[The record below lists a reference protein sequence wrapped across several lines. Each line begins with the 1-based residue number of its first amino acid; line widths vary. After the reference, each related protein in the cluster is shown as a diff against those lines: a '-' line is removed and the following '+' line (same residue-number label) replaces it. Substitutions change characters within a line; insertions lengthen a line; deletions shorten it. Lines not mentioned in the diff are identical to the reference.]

1 MTQPKILTEVQKT
14 LRFQQLT
21 AGGHRVGWTFVVDHD
36 WNLEQIRAELAEYE
50 DIRSQ
55 PITKNSPMT
64 PGHSPRIFAD
74 AYIATL
80 KEAIEIIEIQQVE
93 PVATLPSASAA

>member
-1 MTQPKILTEVQKT
+1 MSAITPLTEAQKM

-21 AGGHRVGWTFVVDHD
+21 AGGRRMAWAFTVEHN
-36 WNLEQIRAELAEYE
+36 WNLESIREELAEYE
-50 DIRSQ
+50 DIRNRL
-55 PITKNSPMT
+55 IEKNSPMT

-80 KEAIEIIEIQQVE
+80 NEAIEIIEIQQLE
-93 PVATLPSASAA
+93 SVAA